1 MNLVGQPI
9 TSADGSTVATYV
21 PAAGMVC
28 QSLIVEKIERL
39 DPRSGLDAYATRGS
53 TMGIPLLY
61 PWANRLGGREFEVA
75 GKRVT
80 LPDDPSRIHVD
91 ATGTP
96 IHGVTPSL
104 MRWHASAVSETAVR
118 ARLEWDDPTL
128 LELFPFR
135 HTVEILATVERHA
148 LTVTTTAIADG
159 GDRVPVSFGFHPYLR
174 LAGAPRDEWIVALP
188 ACNELTLDERML
200 PTGERHARAASNSA
214 LVTTEFDNAYELRA
228 PRSSFTATAGT
239 RRITVELLDG
249 YRYAQVFSPAGAEF
263 VCFEPMTA
271 PANALKSGDQLTVLE
286 PGEQHA
292 AMFTVAVEN

>member
-1 MNLVGQPI
+1 MSLVGQPI

-28 QSLIVEKIERL
+28 QSLIVEEIEWL
-39 DPRSGLDAYATRGS
+39 DPRSGLDAYATSGS

-80 LPDDPSRIHVD
+80 LPDDPTRIHVD

-104 MRWHASAVSETAVR
+104 MRWQVDNLSESSIR
-118 ARLEWDDPTL
+118 ATLNWDDPAL

-135 HTVEILATVERHA
+135 HSVEILARVGRGS
-148 LTVTTTAIADG
+148 LTVTTTVKADAS
-159 GDRVPVSFGFHPYLR
+159 DCVPVSFGFHPYLK
-174 LAGAPRDEWIVALP
+174 LVGAPRGEWTVELP
-188 ACNELTLDERML
+188 ECDQLTLDERML
-200 PTGERHARAASNSA
+200 PTGERKPQPATGSPLAR
-214 LVTTEFDNAYELRA
+214 TEFDNAYELKHDRA
-228 PRSSFTATAGT
+228 TFAATAGT
-239 RRITVELLDG
+239 DRITVEFLDG
-249 YRYAQVFSPAGAEF
+249 YRFGQVFSPAGAEF

-271 PANALKSGDQLTVLE
+271 PGNGLKSGDRLTVLK
-286 PGEQHA
+286 PGAEHA
-292 AMFTVAVEN
+292 TMYRITVES